1 MKKQVN
7 VAIPKWL
14 YERIRDYFHKNRE
27 EFISRGV
34 KSVNG
39 LISKW
44 LEKASWQDFLKAG
57 KVELTEETIDILADK
72 IAAKLATDSPS

>member
-14 YERIRDYFHKNRE
+14 YKKIRDYFQANKEHLQE
-27 EFISRGV
+27 WGV

-44 LEKASWQDFLKAG
+44 LERASWQDFLLTDKYQ
-57 KVELTEETIDILADK
+57 VELTEETIEALADK
-72 IAAKLATDSPS
+72 IATKLSEH